1 MRAWKKGALFLLMA
15 FLFLA
20 ACGSKEEDSGAQVM
34 DYAADSEAKAE
45 EEPEDASEPE
55 DTIGSGELKVHYM
68 DVGQGDAI
76 LITCD
81 GESMLIDAG
90 DNDKGTA
97 VWSYLQSQG
106 VTELRYVIGTHP
118 DADHIGGLD
127 VVLTKFDC
135 DMVMMPDV
143 ESDTATYRDVVDA
156 MRYRDYT
163 NTLPVVREGYELG
176 SATFTI
182 VAPNGTGYSG
192 DNDYSIGIKL
202 THGKNVFLFTG
213 DAEDEAE
220 EEMLQNGIDLRAN
233 VLKIGHHGSSTST
246 SDAFLEAVNP
256 EFAVISCGED
266 NSYGHPHAETLNK
279 LREKGVKVFRTD
291 EEGTIVAT
299 SDGTTVTFNVPP
311 SESWKAGEATGGSPE
326 SEIQAQN
333 ELIPAGAEEKTP
345 DSGNREPEVSETE
358 PQEPVIQEP
367 EEPISSGTG
376 YVLNVKTKKFHYPS
390 CSYLP
395 TTNRQDT
402 TMSREEIIAQGYDP
416 CKRCNP

>member
-1 MRAWKKGALFLLMA
+1 MKAWKKGAWFLLMS
-15 FLFLA
+15 LLLLA
-20 ACGSKEEDSGAQVM
+20 ACGSKEENTG
-34 DYAADSEAKAE
+34 
-45 EEPEDASEPE
+45 
-55 DTIGSGELKVHYM
+55 GSGELKVHYV

-90 DNDKGTA
+90 DNDKGTT
-97 VWSYLQSQG
+97 VQSYLQSQG

-127 VVLTKFDC
+127 VILTKFDC

-163 NTLPVVREGYELG
+163 NTLPVVRERYELG
-176 SATFTI
+176 SAAFTI

-220 EEMLQNGIDLRAN
+220 GEMIQNGIDLRAN
-233 VLKIGHHGSSTST
+233 VLKVGHHGSSTST

-311 SESWKAGEATGGSPE
+311 SESWKAGEATGGSPR
-326 SEIQAQN
+326 SS
-333 ELIPAGAEEKTP
+333 L
-345 DSGNREPEVSETE
+345 
-358 PQEPVIQEP
+358 
-367 EEPISSGTG
+367 SSGTG
-376 YVLNVKTKKFHYPS
+376 YVLNVKTMKFHYPS
-390 CSYLP
+390 CDYLP
-395 TTNRQDT
+395 TINRQDT
-402 TMSREEIIAQGYDP
+402 TMSRKEIIAQGYDP